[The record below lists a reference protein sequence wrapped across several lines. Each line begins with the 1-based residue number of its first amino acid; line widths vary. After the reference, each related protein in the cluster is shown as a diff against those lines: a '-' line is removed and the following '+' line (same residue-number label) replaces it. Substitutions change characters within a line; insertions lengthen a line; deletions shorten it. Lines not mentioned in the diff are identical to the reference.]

1 MPAQIKTTIKCSNI
15 APIDSID
22 KTFES
27 SGLKLGIFASNGS
40 GKTYLSRMFRL
51 LENTQ
56 VIEEDESG
64 GLPTDLYLSFD
75 KSRGDFS
82 FKVVSREG
90 VVVED
95 TSVNIEKGKKPTIG
109 STHYIFHTFNQD
121 YVEDNIRALNYEKD
135 DTIEG
140 FILGKTNIDL
150 SDDEKRLS
158 KIKEEGETLH
168 HEIESKIESS
178 LDSINDVRD
187 IKRLNEYKLIT
198 LDNLLSNDGISR
210 GEKSANSYLDDY
222 NKVKSIPENLPK
234 VDLIGNSVAE
244 MSCLDMLSFE
254 LKKEYSLSSFAEEF
268 KAYVKQEHAFI
279 EQGLNIYSTNKRECP
294 FCKRELDAP
303 SLQLID
309 KYTAY
314 LNDSEAKTIKLF
326 QQYRISVQRIKDDL
340 KDKSSAIAKSTIKFD
355 EYKTKYIPS
364 FETITLSQI
373 ETNIT
378 FQLLNKIEDCINQKI
393 EHIES
398 CVSLDEGIVF
408 ELKNAYSAAIKTIN
422 DNNTKIKSLN
432 ERIDKIATES
442 REIRRN
448 LCLATFCELQENQKD
463 KLARVISLRK
473 DYLNLKAEIDHKKET
488 EKVNKRAKVAETIKR
503 VLEYFFSGKYSL
515 DEKTFMLTFN
525 TRALEKGR
533 VKHVLSEGE
542 KNIIAFAYYLGDTH
556 IRIEREDDYGKLF
569 FIIDDPISSMDYTH
583 VYTLSGVI
591 RDLNTVLNSNLSH
604 VKMLILTHNNDFMRI
619 LTSNKILDKV
629 LLLKN
634 GRLSEYNDNYTVP
647 YINHLL
653 DVYMVARKG
662 EPATH
667 TTANS
672 IRHIIETLDKFESVK
687 TSENSVKLYIEKY
700 IPQDK
705 KSYTYINDMS
715 HGGFRSEQE
724 PMDEDDYVEVC
735 ETIISHIEQKY
746 PGQIQ
751 YCEGI
756 CNER

>member
-210 GEKSANSYLDDY
+210 VEKSANSYLDDY

-234 VDLIGNSVAE
+234 VDLIENSLAE

-340 KDKSSAIAKSTIKFD
+340 KDKSSAIAKSTHACPVKM
-355 EYKTKYIPS
+355 P
-364 FETITLSQI
+364 
-373 ETNIT
+373 
-378 FQLLNKIEDCINQKI
+378 
-393 EHIES
+393 
-398 CVSLDEGIVF
+398 
-408 ELKNAYSAAIKTIN
+408 ELVEA
-422 DNNTKIKSLN
+422 
-432 ERIDKIATES
+432 DKIYLN
-442 REIRRN
+442 RRN
-448 LCLATFCELQENQKD
+448 RRIM
-463 KLARVISLRK
+463 KLLHIKVGGKPLGRPPRPMPEKRNMRLSWPDTLESAMK
-473 DYLNLKAEIDHKKET
+473 LKA
-488 EKVNKRAKVAETIKR
+488 
-503 VLEYFFSGKYSL
+503 
-515 DEKTFMLTFN
+515 
-525 TRALEKGR
+525 
-533 VKHVLSEGE
+533 LSVSANE
-542 KNIIAFAYYLGDTH
+542 
-556 IRIEREDDYGKLF
+556 
-569 FIIDDPISSMDYTH
+569 FI
-583 VYTLSGVI
+583 
-591 RDLNTVLNSNLSH
+591 
-604 VKMLILTHNNDFMRI
+604 
-619 LTSNKILDKV
+619 
-629 LLLKN
+629 
-634 GRLSEYNDNYTVP
+634 VP
-647 YINHLL
+647 
-653 DVYMVARKG
+653 
-662 EPATH
+662 T
-667 TTANS
+667 
-672 IRHIIETLDKFESVK
+672 
-687 TSENSVKLYIEKY
+687 TSEQSLQTPEKAGAVHATL
-700 IPQDK
+700 QR
-705 KSYTYINDMS
+705 T
-715 HGGFRSEQE
+715 
-724 PMDEDDYVEVC
+724 
-735 ETIISHIEQKY
+735 
-746 PGQIQ
+746 
-751 YCEGI
+751 
-756 CNER
+756 